1 MKCSKLKIV
10 LLLLAVIFSSAM
22 PSFAAK
28 RKVPFYGRITGSN
41 VNVRARPTKKAKA
54 VYQLNNNNNEV
65 EALLVTDVHHG
76 RVGDWYKIEAT
87 VILYTEDISIDS
99 TEGWIFGKYIAYD
112 KPYDGAND

>member
-10 LLLLAVIFSSAM
+10 LLLLAVIFSLAV

-54 VYQLNNNNNEV
+54 VYQLNSDNEV
-65 EALLVTDVHHG
+65 ETILVTDVHHG
-76 RVGDWYKIEAT
+76 RDGDW
-87 VILYTEDISIDS
+87 
-99 TEGWIFGKYIAYD
+99 
-112 KPYDGAND
+112 